1 MKYDP
6 IAEWKVGRCLHL
18 FDYIKKRMKLK
29 TELDALNTKAVSLTK
44 ATGGVEWKFGG
55 REEGVLYKADPPAR
69 LGLGSGEMQ
78 GNKLCL
84 VLASIY

>member
-1 MKYDP
+1 MKYDH
-6 IAEWKVGRCLHL
+6 IAERKVGHRLHL
-18 FDYIKKRMKLK
+18 FDYTKKTMKSK
-29 TELDALNTKAVSLTK
+29 AGWDALNTKAISLIK
-44 ATGGVEWKFGG
+44 ATGGVEWKFDG
-55 REEGVLYKADPPAR
+55 REEGALYKADPPAR